1 MQALELS
8 KPDRT
13 LRGEITL
20 EGSKSISNRALIV
33 LALAGADPTDWLEHL
48 SASKDTVTLQ
58 RLLTQTGSDVYDA
71 GDAGTTFRFMT
82 ARLCLQPGTQT
93 LTGSHRMLERPIG
106 ALVTAL
112 RSLGADI
119 EYLGQEGYPPLRI
132 GPPDHFGKTSRQ
144 VRIHGGTSSQF
155 LSALLMIGPCLP
167 EGLELIPEGE
177 LVSRPYLEMTLQLM
191 RYFGAQAE
199 WQDDRIVVSP
209 GNYTPKKFVVEADW
223 SAASYWYALAALAE
237 SPDIRLNG
245 LFADS
250 WQGDAV
256 LSKMMQSFGI
266 QTIFE
271 EKGIRIQATGAA
283 PKPLFE
289 WNFLECPDIA
299 QTLAVVCAGLGV
311 QGIFSGLETLS
322 IKETDRIAAIRN
334 ELAKVGVSFSKLPP
348 HFSKKSPG
356 QTFFLV
362 EGKAHWQAPPHFATY
377 GDHRMAMA
385 FAPLALLAPIVI
397 EDPEVVRKSYGSF
410 WEHLKAAGF
419 QEGERVREVRE

>member
-1 MQALELS
+1 MH
-8 KPDRT
+8 
-13 LRGEITL
+13 GEITL

-33 LALAGADPTDWLEHL
+33 LALAGADPGEWLQRL
-48 SASKDTVTLQ
+48 STSKDTATLQ
-58 RLLTQTGSDVYDA
+58 RLLRQRDTDVFDA

-82 ARLCLQPGTQT
+82 ARLCLQPGTQV
-93 LTGSHRMLERPIG
+93 LTGSPRMLERPIG

-132 GPPDHFGKTSRQ
+132 GPPQQLGKSGNQ

-167 EGLELIPEGE
+167 DGLELIPEGE
-177 LVSRPYLEMTLQLM
+177 LVSRPYLEMTMQLM
-191 RYFGAQAE
+191 QYFGASVA
-199 WQDDRIVVSP
+199 WQGEHIVVAP
-209 GNYTPKKFVVEADW
+209 GTYTPREFIVEADW

-237 SPDIRLNG
+237 SPDLRLNG

-256 LSKMMQSFGI
+256 LSKMMESFGI
-266 QTIFE
+266 QTVFE
-271 EKGIRIQATGAA
+271 ETGIRIQATGAA
-283 PKPLFE
+283 PKPVFE

-311 QGIFSGLETLS
+311 QGLFSGLETLS

-334 ELAKVGVSFSKLPP
+334 ELAKVGVSFSKLPAR
-348 HFSKKSPG
+348 FNKNSPD
-356 QTFFLV
+356 QTFYLV
-362 EGKAHWQAPPHFATY
+362 DGKAQWQEPPRFDTY

-385 FAPLALLAPIVI
+385 FAPLALLAPVVI
-397 EDPEVVRKSYGSF
+397 EDPDVVRKSYGTF
-410 WEHLKAAGF
+410 WEHLRQVGF
-419 QEGERVREVRE
+419 

>member
-1 MQALELS
+1 MQVLQLS

-33 LALAGADPTDWLEHL
+33 LALAGADPGDWLQRI
-48 SASKDTVTLQ
+48 SASKDTTTLQ

-93 LTGSHRMLERPIG
+93 LTGSARMLERPIG

-119 EYLGQEGYPPLRI
+119 EYLGNEGYPPLRI
-132 GPPDHFGKTSRQ
+132 GPPQQLGKTSRE

-167 EGLELIPEGE
+167 NGLELIPEGN

-191 RYFGAQAE
+191 RHFGAQVD
-199 WQDDRIVVSP
+199 WQGESIVVAP
-209 GNYTPKKFVVEADW
+209 GAYTPKKFVVEADW
-223 SAASYWYALAALAE
+223 SAASYWYAMAALAQ

-256 LSKMMQSFGI
+256 LSQMMQSFGI
-266 QTIFE
+266 QTVFE
-271 EKGIRIQATGAA
+271 EKGIHLQASGIA
-283 PKPLFE
+283 PRPVFE
-289 WNFLECPDIA
+289 WDFLECPDIA
-299 QTLAVVCAGLGV
+299 QTLAVVCAGLGI

-334 ELAKVGVSFSKLPP
+334 ELAKVGASFSKLPP
-348 HFSKKSPG
+348 HFSKKNPDRK
-356 QTFFLV
+356 FYLV
-362 EGKAHWQAPPHFATY
+362 DGKAHWKETPQFATY

-385 FAPLALLAPIVI
+385 FAPLAFFGSVEI
-397 EDPEVVRKSYGSF
+397 EHPDVVRKSYPQF
-410 WEHLKAAGF
+410 WEHLAQAGF
-419 QEGERVREVRE
+419 KMQQC